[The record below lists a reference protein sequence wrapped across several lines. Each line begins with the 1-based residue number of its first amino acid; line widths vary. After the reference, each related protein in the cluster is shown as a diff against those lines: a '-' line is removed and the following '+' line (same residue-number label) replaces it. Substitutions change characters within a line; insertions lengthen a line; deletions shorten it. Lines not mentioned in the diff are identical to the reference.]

1 MAQGCGWQ
9 PCGLASHD
17 GEGHWDILTATKIQ
31 KKVTEKCGLERA
43 SSRFRAMTPPR
54 TAETPA
60 ITSTTCGA
68 WAAEAAS
75 PGEQETG
82 VRTPPGDAVCVR
94 GSRGGLNQSK
104 LTLPKMAV
112 EPGGHGCAVWME
124 SARVVPRG
132 GPAERPGREL
142 CTQRS

>member
-75 PGEQETG
+75 PGEQGRAPQGTQ
-82 VRTPPGDAVCVR
+82 
-94 GSRGGLNQSK
+94 N
-104 LTLPKMAV
+104 
-112 EPGGHGCAVWME
+112 
-124 SARVVPRG
+124 RVPLRLQAG
-132 GPAERPGREL
+132 WGGREEAGGGAVHHVEML
-142 CTQRS
+142 RTTSRRE